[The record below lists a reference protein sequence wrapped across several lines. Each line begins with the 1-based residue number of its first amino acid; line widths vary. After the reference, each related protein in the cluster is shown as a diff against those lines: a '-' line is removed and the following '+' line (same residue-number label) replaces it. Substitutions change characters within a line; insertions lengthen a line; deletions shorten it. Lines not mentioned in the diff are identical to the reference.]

1 MFRDLV
7 YFIEDCGGLLF
18 VALLFYGVGVYFVF
32 TLDPFIGMFMIFV
45 PLALFAVISFYRIV
59 AFFTGI

>member
-1 MFRDLV
+1 MRDLV

-32 TLDPFIGMFMIFV
+32 TLDPFIGSLMIFA
-45 PLALFAVISFYRIV
+45 PLALFATIFFYRVV